1 MRTIDLTHP
10 FYEGMPQYREEWYSS
25 ANVRRYADPHSG
37 KQIFKLDLMVCSGT
51 HIKAPR
57 FYRSQLKSL
66 EHLPLDRLISYT
78 SIVHI
83 SDRRAKD
90 FITYEDMQHFY
101 LKPGDGV
108 IIHTGWSE
116 FWEKG
121 QYYMDFPVIT
131 SDAAEY
137 LAYDR
142 NVPFIG
148 ADVPF
153 SSEVQR
159 ILLGS
164 DRFLIE
170 NLTNLDTIN
179 LNRFLLIALPLNIY
193 GSSAAPAR
201 VVAVENENLII

>member
-1 MRTIDLTHP
+1 MRTIDLSHP

-25 ANVRRYADPHSG
+25 SNVRKFTDPQSG

-57 FYRSQLKSL
+57 FYRSELKSI
-66 EHLPLDRLISYT
+66 EHLPLEKLICYT
-78 SIVHI
+78 SIIHI
-83 SDRRAKD
+83 SEKRAKEL
-90 FITYEDMQHFY
+90 ITYEDLQQFY
-101 LKPGDGV
+101 IMPGDGV
-108 IIHTGWSE
+108 VIHTGWSE

-121 QYYMDFPVIT
+121 QYYMDFPIIT
-131 SDAAEY
+131 SDAVEY

-153 SSEVQR
+153 SAEVQR
-159 ILLGS
+159 IVLGYEK
-164 DRFLIE
+164 FLIE
-170 NLTNLDTIN
+170 NLTNLDLIN

-193 GSSAAPAR
+193 AGSAAPAR
-201 VVAVENENLII
+201 VVAVENENLIT